1 MNGITINDL
10 RVGQSAD
17 FSKTIL
23 DNDIYTFAGITGDF
37 NPAHVNEEYS
47 KGSQYGGR
55 ICHGMLSAGL
65 ISTVIGMQL
74 PGPGTV
80 YLGQNLKFV
89 APVYP
94 GDTITAT
101 VSVKSIDKTKNRI
114 VLDTVCT
121 NQKGETVLVGEAK
134 VMPPATSAA

>member
-47 KGSQYGGR
+47 KGSQFGGR

-134 VMPPATSAA
+134 VMPPTSSAA

>member
-47 KGSQYGGR
+47 KGSQFGGR

-134 VMPPATSAA
+134 VMPPAFSAA